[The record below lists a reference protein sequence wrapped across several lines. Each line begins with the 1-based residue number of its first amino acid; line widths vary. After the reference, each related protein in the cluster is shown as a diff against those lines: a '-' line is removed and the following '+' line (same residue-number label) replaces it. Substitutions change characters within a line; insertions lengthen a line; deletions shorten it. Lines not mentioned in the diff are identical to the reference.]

1 VPERAYVEGTLGV
14 YELKAEDL
22 LRDVFVWAYERS
34 CQRYMAIRETLA
46 DPDPVRLRYREA
58 LIAIVG
64 GVVRGREIPSDCA
77 VRKLAQ
83 SLVPAEDRN
92 RVVELALEDLH
103 HLHEGN
109 VTRYRLRLSEFQVWQ
124 AMQRGG
130 TR

>member
-1 VPERAYVEGTLGV
+1 V
-14 YELKAEDL
+14 DL

-34 CQRYMAIRETLA
+34 CQRYMAIRQTIA
-46 DPDPVRLRYREA
+46 DPDTVRLRYREA
-58 LIAIVG
+58 LIAIMG
-64 GVVRGREIPSDCA
+64 GLVRDQLMPSEA
-77 VRKLAQ
+77 AARKQ
-83 SLVPAEDRN
+83 VQPLVPAADRN

-109 VTRYRLRLSEFQVWQ
+109 VTRYRLRLSEFLAWQ